1 MTLYEYIQEFSLAI
15 AGRKQKKLRN
25 LLTISPGPEIG
36 VSRAQFQDP
45 SDVDLYL
52 FPEKFKPVLRAYLHV
67 MRSVYV
73 ANDISKAFFD
83 LLDLMVHFN
92 RAAESQTNWVCLAL
106 INCSKELISVY
117 QVRLSKHPETEGAS
131 EESSEGWGAS
141 EGSKN
146 TLELVANTIN
156 RSFKICLTDKNTD
169 MSELKK
175 SSIHFFLAALIKIY
189 FKLNRLELAKSMEKA
204 LVGTKLAI
212 PTIVNSPLEYRKHIV
227 TYLYFSAL
235 LSLDEGNFAF
245 AEFKL
250 LTAMDFL
257 ACYKKPEKVAKHAEK
272 ILFLLIPL
280 KLYTSKAIL
289 PPEVWN
295 KFPKLRYVYK
305 EQLFDAIF
313 TGNLRKFDEC
323 VDKFRS
329 LFLKRHIFILVLQL
343 KLLCQL
349 RLVKRTATIYRELE
363 DKTPHIIPFSG
374 LELAMDLS
382 KNNQQKASEIEFTRN
397 TEAGSS
403 YEELECILANLIAN
417 KQIKGY
423 LSHSN
428 KCIVTLKTEP
438 FPA

>member
-1 MTLYEYIQEFSLAI
+1 MSLYEYIQEFSLAI
-15 AGRKQKKLRN
+15 AGHKQKKLRS

-36 VSRAQFQDP
+36 ASRAQFQDP

-52 FPEKFKPVLRAYLHV
+52 FPEKFRPVLRAYLHV

-117 QVRLSKHPETEGAS
+117 QVRILKHPEAEGES
-131 EESSEGWGAS
+131 EEGSG
-141 EGSKN
+141 GSKN

-175 SSIHFFLAALIKIY
+175 TSIHFFLAALVKIY

-235 LSLDEGNFAF
+235 LSLDEGEFAF

-257 ACYKKPEKVAKHAEK
+257 ACYKKPEKVAKNAEK

-280 KLYTSKAIL
+280 KLYTSKAVL

-363 DKTPHIIPFSG
+363 DKTPHIIPFSS

-382 KNNQQKASEIEFTRN
+382 KNNHQKKKEIEYSRN
-397 TEAGSS
+397 AESGST

-428 KCIVTLKTEP
+428 KCMVTLKTEP